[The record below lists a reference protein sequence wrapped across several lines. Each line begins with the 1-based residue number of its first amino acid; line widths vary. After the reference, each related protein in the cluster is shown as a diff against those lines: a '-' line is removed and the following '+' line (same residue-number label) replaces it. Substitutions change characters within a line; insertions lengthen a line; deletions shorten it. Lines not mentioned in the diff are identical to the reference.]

1 MPGPAANL
9 VSGPETPAQFL
20 EGHLHLIEFFAEWCP
35 YSLLLKRK
43 MEKLGQLY
51 GSRIAASR
59 IDVEAHP
66 EIADALQVEYI
77 PAILVLHEGKVV
89 QRWYGDTPMTCICGV
104 VNEYLRDC

>member
-1 MPGPAANL
+1 
-9 VSGPETPAQFL
+9 
-20 EGHLHLIEFFAEWCP
+20 
-35 YSLLLKRK
+35 
-43 MEKLGQLY
+43 
-51 GSRIAASR
+51 
-59 IDVEAHP
+59 VEAHP